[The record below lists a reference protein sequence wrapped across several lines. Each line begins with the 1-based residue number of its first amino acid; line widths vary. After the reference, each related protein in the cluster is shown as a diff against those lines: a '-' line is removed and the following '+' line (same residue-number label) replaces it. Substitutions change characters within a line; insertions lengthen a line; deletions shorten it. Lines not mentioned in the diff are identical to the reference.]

1 MLPTANPFPGSTV
14 TLLGSTTTYEP
25 SGLALAKGKLYL
37 ASDDGYIYLY
47 DHADN
52 AWHEV
57 FADKGA
63 DFESLTYSKG
73 KLMAGVEKNKEPEI
87 VRLAASSDGSL
98 RKTSSWILEL
108 PKGVN
113 AGDMEAMTFVPE
125 EYCPFGRA
133 KHYGGFFFAAFQS
146 CLGKIF
152 VYDLPKGKGRRG
164 ITGNK
169 PICAY
174 TVAVRMAASDMCFA
188 NGVLYVLFDDNVTT
202 NILAA
207 CTTHRKEEK
216 LTLQKQYGLP
226 KENGSSSN
234 YEGLA
239 VDGQTIYLSR
249 DDNAKPAD
257 NAVYYCPSTSIF
269 PEGDLPSQNCD

>member
-1 MLPTANPFPGSTV
+1 MLPTASLFPGHDI
-14 TLLGSTTTYEP
+14 TLLGSTTAYEP

-37 ASDDGYIYLY
+37 ASDDGCIYLY
-47 DHADN
+47 DRAGN

-63 DFESLTYSKG
+63 DFESLTYTKG
-73 KLMAGVEKNKEPEI
+73 KLMAGVESDEEPQI
-87 VRLAASSDGSL
+87 VRLAANSDGSL
-98 RKTSSWILEL
+98 RKTSSWILQL
-108 PKGVN
+108 PKGVKT
-113 AGDMEAMTFVPE
+113 GDMEAMTFVPE

-152 VYDLPKGKGRRG
+152 VYDLPKGKCRRG

-169 PICAY
+169 PIEAY
-174 TVAVRMAASDMCFA
+174 NIDVRMPTSDMCFA
-188 NGVLYVLFDDNVTT
+188 NGVLYVLFDDNMTA

-207 CTTHRKEEK
+207 FTTHRKAEK

-239 VDGQTIYLSR
+239 VDGQTIYLAR
-249 DDNAKPAD
+249 DDNANPAD
-257 NAVYYCPSTSIF
+257 NAVYCCPSSSIF
-269 PEGDLPSQNCD
+269 PDGKLPPQD

>member
-1 MLPTANPFPGSTV
+1 MMTSVNPFPGRDI
-14 TLLGSTTTYEP
+14 TLLGDATAYEP

-37 ASDDGYIYLY
+37 ASDEGCIYLY
-47 DHADN
+47 DRAGN

-63 DFESLTYSKG
+63 DFESLTYTKG
-73 KLMAGVEKNKEPEI
+73 KLMAGVESDKEPEI
-87 VRLAASSDGSL
+87 VRLDINSDGSL
-98 RKTSSWILEL
+98 QKTSSWILEL
-108 PKGVN
+108 PKGMN

-133 KHYGGFFFAAFQS
+133 KYYGGFFFTAFQS

-152 VYDLPKGKGRRG
+152 VYDLPKGEGRQG

-169 PICAY
+169 PICTY
-174 TVAVRMAASDMCFA
+174 NINVMMSASDMCFA
-188 NGVLYVLFDDNVTT
+188 NGVLYVLFDDNLTA

-207 CTTHRKEEK
+207 CTTHRKAKK
-216 LTLQKQYGLP
+216 LTLKKKYSLP
-226 KENGSSSN
+226 QENGSSSN

-239 VDGQTIYLSR
+239 VDGQTIYLAR
-249 DDNAKPAD
+249 DNNANSAD
-257 NAVYYCPSTSIF
+257 NAVYCCPSSSIF
-269 PEGDLPSQNCD
+269 PDGNLPPQD